1 MKKYPSFSKIF
12 KNSFKLKIFSIIK
25 IILKTLGLKKIIYI
39 ILSKIISVFLNSKN
53 SFIKGIIFDSFAEKG
68 KYCFVENS
76 KGEKYI
82 LLTKDKVISKEIF
95 INDQFELE
103 KLKKTLNF
111 LSSNHNV
118 SNLYDIGANLG
129 ITCIPAIKRGLIKK
143 AYAVEP
149 EKENFEILKTNIL
162 LNNLQNKIEVFN
174 CALSDEKNSASME
187 ISPDNS
193 GDHRVL
199 QNVNFNVHGEEDRET
214 QQIKTE
220 LFDDLFINTKR
231 ENDLIWI
238 DTQGHEPK
246 VLQGAKS
253 LIKNKIPI
261 VIEFWPYALKRNGL
275 WEMMIKNIENFDFY
289 IDLSMET
296 LEQKR
301 INSKS
306 INDLAE
312 GWDNEKYNKHSLFTD
327 LLLLKE

>member
-1 MKKYPSFSKIF
+1 MKKYTSSLKKID
-12 KNSFKLKIFSIIK
+12 NNLKPKISNIIK
-25 IILKTLGLKKIIYI
+25 SILKAMGLKKIIYFI
-39 ILSKIISVFLNSKN
+39 FSKIISLFLKSGN
-53 SFIKGIIFDSFAEKG
+53 SFVRGIIFDINAERG
-68 KYCFVENS
+68 KYSFIENNY
-76 KGEKYI
+76 GEKYV
-82 LLTKDKVISKEIF
+82 LLSKDKVISKEIF

-111 LSSNHNV
+111 LSSSHKV
-118 SNLYDIGANLG
+118 STLYDIGANLG

-174 CALSDEKNSASME
+174 CALSDEKKSASME

-199 QNVNFNVHGEEDRET
+199 QNVNFNIHGEEDRET
-214 QQIKTE
+214 QIIKTE
-220 LFDDLFINTKR
+220 LFDDLFTDVKR
-231 ENDLIWI
+231 EKDLIWI

-246 VLQGAKS
+246 VLKGAKS

-275 WEMMIKNIENFDFY
+275 WELMIKNIENFDFY

-306 INDLAE
+306 INNLAE
-312 GWDNEKYNKHSLFTD
+312 GWDKEKYNKHSLFTD